1 MWTSATSISARCSKC
16 QNNHFFSWSDFAASV
31 FASCQ
36 CHHNCNLPKNRHNN
50 QFPVVG
56 ILKPL
61 CQSESAQIHNLYH
74 QFFVCIRILAV
85 CKLSVCASRQRTEN
99 YSKTFSLK
107 ESLSLSFSCIKPPG
121 FWNKIILWKT
131 SFVQCFS
138 SLIYPYTVQ
147 TLPEAQ
153 RTQGIESITWVISP
167 AK

>member
-1 MWTSATSISARCSKC
+1 MWTSPTSISSK
-16 QNNHFFSWSDFAASV
+16 QPLFFLIWFWQSAASV

-99 YSKTFSLK
+99 YSKTFSSGFLHQT
-107 ESLSLSFSCIKPPG
+107 ESLSLLSYIKPPC

-131 SFVQCFS
+131 SFIHCFS
-138 SLIYPYTVQ
+138 SLIYPNPNTVQ
-147 TLPEAQ
+147 KIYGHIIILSLNPTA
-153 RTQGIESITWVISP
+153 T
-167 AK
+167 